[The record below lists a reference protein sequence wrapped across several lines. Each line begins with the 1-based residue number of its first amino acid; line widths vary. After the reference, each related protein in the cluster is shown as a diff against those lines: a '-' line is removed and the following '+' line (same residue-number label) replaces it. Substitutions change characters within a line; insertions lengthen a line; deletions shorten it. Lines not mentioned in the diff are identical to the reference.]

1 MDGFQAAIGVACFDP
16 QSPTTDSVH
25 GIRFIEAED
34 MTEEISSIS
43 DLEDQISLAG
53 ENWNN
58 FPWVFYLVYNWFYI
72 G

>member
-1 MDGFQAAIGVACFDP
+1 MDGFQAASGVACFDP

-34 MTEEISSIS
+34 ITEEISSVS

-53 ENWNN
+53 ENWKN
-58 FPWVFYLVYNWFYI
+58 FPWDF
-72 G
+72 